1 MLTFDIMAIRDDAV
15 VRTNFSQNVSL
26 LCNDLREEIYLALE
40 LSVSCFGSVM
50 RRGPGRCLELIP
62 QFNNGTIENLAS
74 RIEG

>member
-1 MLTFDIMAIRDDAV
+1 MAIRDDAV

-50 RRGPGRCLELIP
+50 RRGPGVL
-62 QFNNGTIENLAS
+62 
-74 RIEG
+74 